1 MIAAD
6 TMAKRTNLRKY
17 PEQKIVNAD
26 LILYYIAVLDK
37 YNWAWFPILYV
48 YGEEMGKIEN
58 FKKNLDVILKKLKVY
73 LWQIIQKNSNHY
85 WCPLNSLTV
94 IVTKKA
100 LELYLHC
107 CIILNLKRFV
117 PFYRYNKYR
126 LWL

>member
-48 YGEEMGKIEN
+48 YGEEMGKIET
-58 FKKNLDVILKKLKVY
+58 FQKLKSRRHFEKVKG
-73 LWQIIQKNSNHY
+73 LFMANNSEE
-85 WCPLNSLTV
+85 LKSLLVSFEQPDGYCYQESFRTV
-94 IVTKKA
+94 PS
-100 LELYLHC
+100 LLYHIKPEEVCTFL
-107 CIILNLKRFV
+107 
-117 PFYRYNKYR
+117 
-126 LWL
+126 